1 MGTVR
6 SLKWIG
12 LASSNKAIS
21 LSMLVLLKFLWRIM
35 LATCISMGEAA
46 KSLVPILT
54 VSSIGLGTQNKREG
68 RRRKE
73 A

>member
-6 SLKWIG
+6 SLKWMG

-46 KSLVPILT
+46 KSLVPTLT
-54 VSSIGLGTQNKREG
+54 VSSIGLGARNKREG
-68 RRRKE
+68 RRKE